1 VRVTDV
7 FVAKEARG
15 DLGQQRVANKAE
27 LDHCPVGGTR
37 AEVLI
42 HYG

>member
-7 FVAKEARG
+7 FVTNQSRG
-15 DLGQQRVANKAE
+15 DLGQQRMANQTE
-27 LDHCPVGGTR
+27 LNDCPVGGTR
-37 AEVLI
+37 AEALI